1 VGSAVIASLIAVLVL
16 GFVEGL
22 GRFYPARDAW
32 WRLRRAQGR
41 RRVRSMRERFEA
53 RADRGIPRRLV
64 VVLLALAGA
73 WVAGAS
79 LLDKR
84 WHEVVFDVLPYV
96 LVFVAL
102 VRTPRVLRAIA
113 ERMKSYE
120 RQAGEDPDAELE
132 EDDEGPTEIAL

>member
-1 VGSAVIASLIAVLVL
+1 
-16 GFVEGL
+16 
-22 GRFYPARDAW
+22 
-32 WRLRRAQGR
+32 
-41 RRVRSMRERFEA
+41 MRERFEA

-64 VVLLALAGA
+64 VVLFALVGA

-102 VRTPRVLRAIA
+102 LRTPRMLRAIA

-132 EDDEGPTEIAL
+132 DDDEGPTEIAL

>member
-1 VGSAVIASLIAVLVL
+1 
-16 GFVEGL
+16 
-22 GRFYPARDAW
+22 
-32 WRLRRAQGR
+32 
-41 RRVRSMRERFEA
+41 MRERFEA
-53 RADRGIPRRLV
+53 GADRGVPRRLV
-64 VVLLALAGA
+64 IVLLALVGA

-96 LVFVAL
+96 LVFVAV

-113 ERMKSYE
+113 ERMKDYE
-120 RQAGEDPDAELE
+120 RQAGEDPDAEPE

>member
-1 VGSAVIASLIAVLVL
+1 
-16 GFVEGL
+16 
-22 GRFYPARDAW
+22 
-32 WRLRRAQGR
+32 
-41 RRVRSMRERFEA
+41 MRERFEA
-53 RADRGIPRRLV
+53 SADRGIPRRLV
-64 VVLLALAGA
+64 IVLLALVGA

-102 VRTPRVLRAIA
+102 VRTPRVLRAIS
-113 ERMKSYE
+113 ERMKEYE